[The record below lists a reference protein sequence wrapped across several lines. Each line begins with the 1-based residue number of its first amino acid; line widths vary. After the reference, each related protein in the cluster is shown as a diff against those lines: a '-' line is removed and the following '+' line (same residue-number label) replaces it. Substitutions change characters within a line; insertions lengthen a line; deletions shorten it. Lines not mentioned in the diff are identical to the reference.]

1 MAKKT
6 TTRGYH
12 HGDLKRTLLDV
23 AQALVAERGVDGVTM
38 SEVAKRSGVSS
49 GAPYRH
55 FKDRVELLRG
65 LAIRGQELLTK
76 RMQAVAAGAPNP
88 LEGFR
93 RSGVEYIRFAVEQ
106 PVLFT
111 VMSRGE
117 FATRNSEAANPSD
130 ARFLDAL
137 EALLND
143 GDRAA
148 PLDPT
153 SPVLHEFAARCM
165 VHGLAHF
172 IVGGTLASV
181 GASGDQAER
190 IADAMTRA
198 LGQVG
203 AVVGERVGDGPRSRD
218 TV

>member
-1 MAKKT
+1 MTKKN

-12 HGDLKRTLLDV
+12 HGNLKRTLLDV

-65 LAIRGQELLTK
+65 LAVRGQELLTK
-76 RMQAVAAGAPNP
+76 RMQAVVSAAPNP

-143 GDRAA
+143 GDRTA

-172 IVGGTLASV
+172 IVGGTLAFV

-203 AVVGERVGDGPRSRD
+203 NAVGERLGDEARSRD
-218 TV
+218 TA